1 MKAVPMHHALHTFAI
16 LLTLA
21 CGAAPRSL
29 GAADPPAADKPIRVL
44 CAGDSITQRGYPE
57 VLQTLLGAGYSVR
70 NAGHSGTTAMKHAGT
85 RSYPDADAR
94 RDDADIVVIMLGTND
109 AKVESWSAHRDEFA
123 ADYRAVIASFK
134 NLRSHPK
141 VWVSLSPPVFKAEGG
156 GGFSAK
162 NVEEMVGITRT
173 IATELACP
181 IIDVHAAAMGQGDKF
196 GDGVHPNDAGK
207 LLIATTVKDAI
218 TASAAAGK

>member
-1 MKAVPMHHALHTFAI
+1 MPPI
-16 LLTLA
+16 LLRSPIPLLLIAVLTA
-21 CGAAPRSL
+21 CVLRPLTAAEQPV
-29 GAADPPAADKPIRVL
+29 GEQPIRVI

-57 VLQTLLGAGYSVR
+57 VLQMLLGAGYAVH
-70 NAGHSGTTAMKHAGT
+70 NAGHSGTTALKHAGT
-85 RSYPDADAR
+85 RSYPDADPR

-123 ADYRAVIASFK
+123 ADYGAVIASFK
-134 NLRSHPK
+134 GLRSHPK

-162 NVEEMVGITRT
+162 NVEEMVGMTRT
-173 IATELACP
+173 LAAALGCP
-181 IIDVHAAAMGQGDKF
+181 IIDVHAAAMGQADKF

-207 LLIATTVKDAI
+207 LLIATTVKAAI
-218 TASAAAGK
+218 TAPAPVGK